1 MNDLQTIPDMD
12 AIRREGQALLA
23 EIESRGHILPSLDDV
38 DGIKPYSTIPE
49 YKTRQLPG
57 FAEDQN
63 PQVIKPK

>member
-1 MNDLQTIPDMD
+1 MKDIATKPDMA

-38 DGIKPYSTIPE
+38 NAVKRYSTLPE
-49 YKTRQLPG
+49 PRTRQLAG

-63 PQVIKPK
+63 PQVIRPK